1 MSKGRGARGN
11 IMMKRRH
18 RFHHGRPKRMTAIP
32 DSPDAMAFLQHFP
45 KLYVV
50 GCWARYGVREYYYSR
65 RSTPDGIPLV
75 WDYDDHNGIYPEWL
89 LLPLEYT
96 TTGRIF
102 AWTTSKAAAEKIADA
117 LNNEEKN
124 VES

>member
-1 MSKGRGARGN
+1 
-11 IMMKRRH
+11 MKRRH
-18 RFHHGRPKRMTAIP
+18 RFHHGFPKRVTSIP
-32 DSPDAMAFLQHFP
+32 DSPDAMAFLQHLP

-65 RSTPDGIPLV
+65 RNAKNGLPLV
-75 WDYDDHNGIYPEWL
+75 WQYDDHNGSYAEWL

-96 TTGRIF
+96 TTGWIF

-117 LNNEEKN
+117 LNNEAKN